1 MRYAYENATGDTLNL
16 MSPME
21 TPPPWVVFSQG
32 VRYQRVVQVQRSR
45 KERQKTA
52 RDGQGNR
59 IGNNSLP
66 LNWPFAKKHDSR
78 GRPVFDTHQEKV
90 EAEARAAEAGE
101 FAGPRELSQP
111 GDLPQVMRA
120 DD

>member
-1 MRYAYENATGDTLNL
+1 MRYDYESETGGTLVL
-16 MSPME
+16 TSPME
-21 TPPPWVVFSQG
+21 TPPPWVVYCQEI
-32 VRYQRVVQVQRSR
+32 RYQRVMQVQRSR

-52 RDGQGNR
+52 RDSKGNR
-59 IGNNSLP
+59 MGNESLP

-78 GRPVFDTHQEKV
+78 GRPVFDTHQEQV
-90 EAEARAAEAGE
+90 EANARAAEAGE

-111 GDLPQVMRA
+111 GDLPHVMRA